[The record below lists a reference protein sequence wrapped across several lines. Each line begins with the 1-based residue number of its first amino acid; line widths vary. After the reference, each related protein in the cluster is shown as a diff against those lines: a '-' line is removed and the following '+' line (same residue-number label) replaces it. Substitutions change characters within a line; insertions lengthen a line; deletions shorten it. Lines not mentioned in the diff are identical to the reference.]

1 MSMFGSFDLF
11 RVFGIPVRV
20 HTSLILFLLFGGLFL
35 SPGNGAVGF
44 VKTFAMLAFVFACV
58 LLHEL
63 GHSLVALHHGVPV
76 SRITLYPL
84 GGVASL
90 ARMPREPRKEFE
102 ITLAGPLV
110 NFALATLFGVMHL
123 VWPNGFWIT
132 LSRINLGLGIFN
144 LLPGFPMDG
153 GRLLRAFLARKRPYL
168 QATRIAVEVG
178 RSVALILGVVGLLTG
193 HFMLVFIAIFIYF
206 AAKAELLAAH
216 LAENPWERAFEHVST
231 EKPPERAA
239 GTQEGDE
246 VSGSGRP
253 SNPGSTGRRKVRGV
267 VEMYNDGGVWR
278 PYE

>member
-1 MSMFGSFDLF
+1 MFGSFDLF

-20 HTSLILFLLFGGLFL
+20 HSSLILFLLFGGLFF
-35 SPGNGAVGF
+35 SPGGGAVGF
-44 VKTFAMLAFVFACV
+44 VITVGMLAAVFGCV

-63 GHSLVALHHGVPV
+63 GHAVVALHHGVPV
-76 SRITLYPL
+76 ARITLYPL

-110 NFALATLFGVMHL
+110 NFALAALFGAMYL
-123 VWPNGFWIT
+123 VWPNAFWGT
-132 LSRINLGLGIFN
+132 LIQINLGLGVFN

-178 RSVALILGVVGLLTG
+178 RSVAIVLGIVGLVIG
-193 HFMLVFIAIFIYF
+193 HPMLIFIAIFIYF

-216 LAENPWERAFEHVST
+216 LTADPWERAFEHVST
-231 EKPPERAA
+231 EKPPERATRA
-239 GTQEGDE
+239 WKQDE
-246 VSGSGRP
+246 VSSSGRT
-253 SNPGSTGRRKVRGV
+253 SHSGSVRRPKIQGV